1 MISVT
6 NHGLNRPLEA
16 AVSWQRIRVAPR
28 ITLVPYYGGSMRI
41 GSFFMFL
48 SLCHDTASN
57 LYRPLAA

>member
-16 AVSWQRIRVAPR
+16 AQDKQRIRVAPR

-41 GSFFMFL
+41 GSF
-48 SLCHDTASN
+48 
-57 LYRPLAA
+57 LYFTPFSTSTRQL